1 LSSDLDL
8 APFLAEYQIDADLG
22 APRTELST
30 TDTRMARHMSS
41 IEELLDRFGGMSFGN
56 GLYRLH
62 RLEDVAEWNETIATA
77 WSETAHR
84 VSVFAYDWLG
94 RQFALFEQ
102 EMVLQFSAGVL
113 DWVEIPGDPA
123 TFHNQQLTVHRQD
136 ALADAFYQTW
146 LQSGGA
152 RPNYSMCIG
161 YKKPLFL
168 GGVDWIENL
177 EAIDMDVYW
186 TVTAP
191 IIAKAIQVGVGGV
204 IGRIEIDE

>member
-1 LSSDLDL
+1 L
-8 APFLAEYQIDADLG
+8 APFLAQFQIDRGLG
-22 APRTELST
+22 APRAELST
-30 TDTRMARHMSS
+30 SDSRARTQPGSV
-41 IEELLDRFGGMSFGN
+41 EELLDRFGGMSFSG

-62 RLEDVAEWNETIATA
+62 RLEDVGEWNHTIATA
-77 WSETAHR
+77 WSETANR

-94 RQFALFEQ
+94 RQFALFGQ
-102 EMVLQFSAGVL
+102 QMVLQFSAGTL
-113 DWVEIPGDPA
+113 DWVEMPADPVA
-123 TFHNQQLTVHRQD
+123 FHNEILVTYRQD
-136 ALADAFYQTW
+136 ALAYEFYQAW

-161 YKKPLFL
+161 YQKPLFL

-191 IIAKAIQVGVGGV
+191 IIAKAIQIGVGGV
-204 IGRIEIDE
+204 ISRFEIDE